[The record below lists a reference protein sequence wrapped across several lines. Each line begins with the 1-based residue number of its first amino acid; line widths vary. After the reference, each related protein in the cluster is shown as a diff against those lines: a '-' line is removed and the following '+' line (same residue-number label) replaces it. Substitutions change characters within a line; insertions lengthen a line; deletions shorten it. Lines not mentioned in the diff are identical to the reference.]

1 MENTVKSSVLHNE
14 LIEWK
19 SDVDLFNIE
28 VKTFVKL
35 MTGVKEKNN
44 TKEFADLI
52 EEQQQRM
59 NLLIGESI
67 EMKNSIQIR
76 EHELA
81 SKSLDSNQDDIMI
94 EDDTELREDFQFFRN
109 DIVEFKRNFHNFII
123 EWV

>member
-1 MENTVKSSVLHNE
+1 MENTIKSSVLHNE
-14 LIEWK
+14 LNEWK
-19 SDVDLFNIE
+19 SDVELFNIE

-44 TKEFADLI
+44 TKEFDELI
-52 EEQQQRM
+52 EEQQQKM

-76 EHELA
+76 EHEFA
-81 SKSLDSNQDDIMI
+81 TKSLDSNEDDIMI